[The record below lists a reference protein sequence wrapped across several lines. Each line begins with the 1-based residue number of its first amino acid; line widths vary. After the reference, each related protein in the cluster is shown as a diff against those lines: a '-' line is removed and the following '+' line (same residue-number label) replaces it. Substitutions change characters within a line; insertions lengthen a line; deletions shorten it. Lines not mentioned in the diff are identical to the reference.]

1 MSQATDNAIDT
12 MRAGI
17 ISVSIARP
25 LVVAGGALAAALL
38 GAGVWGWAK
47 YGTAV
52 FFEMVASGIASCF

>member
-1 MSQATDNAIDT
+1 